1 MQIGVVGCGAISGV
15 YFQNLKRF
23 GLKAVA
29 CSDIDPAKAS
39 FAAEKYG
46 VPKVLSTEDLLRDPD
61 VDVVLNLTVPKA
73 HHEINMAAIRAGK
86 HVYVEKPLA
95 VERDEGKQ
103 LLQEA
108 TERDLRVGCA
118 PDTVLGAG
126 IQTGRKLVDDGEIGT
141 PVGAHAFMLCPGHE
155 SWHPSPEFYY
165 ERGGGPMFDMGP
177 YYLSALVTLFGGI
190 ESVAASARVTFPTRT
205 IGSEPKRGKT
215 FDVETPTHISGI
227 LNFENGA
234 VGVVTTSFDVQRT
247 TLPCIEVYGSE
258 GSIFVPDPN
267 NFSGTVRLFK
277 KGSDNWRDVLLSH
290 PYAENSRGLGVLDLV
305 ESIRENRPNRASG
318 AMAFHVLDAM
328 HACLESSESGRAI
341 KLEGLARRDDA
352 MPVASRVGV

>member
-1 MQIGVVGCGAISGV
+1 MRIGVVGCGAISGI
-15 YFQNLKRF
+15 YFQNLQRF
-23 GLKAVA
+23 GLTVSA
-29 CSDIDPAKAS
+29 CADIDPVKAR
-39 FAAEKYG
+39 AAAQKFSI
-46 VPKVLSTEDLLRDPD
+46 PKVLSTEELVHEAD

-73 HHEINMAAIRAGK
+73 HHDINLAAVRAGK

-95 VERDEGKQ
+95 VERKEGQ
-103 LLQEA
+103 ELLQEA
-108 TERDLRVGCA
+108 AKRKLKVGCA

-126 IQTGRKLVDDGEIGT
+126 IQTCRKLVDDGEIGA

-190 ESVAASARVTFPTRT
+190 ESVVASARVTFPTRT

-234 VGVVTTSFDVQRT
+234 VGVVSTSFDVQRS
-247 TLPCIEVYGSE
+247 TLPCIEVYGTE

-267 NFSGTVRLFK
+267 NFSGIVKLFK
-277 KGSDNWRDVLLSH
+277 KGSDNWREVPLTH
-290 PYAENSRGLGVLDLV
+290 PYADNSRGLGVLDLV
-305 ESIRENRPNRASG
+305 DSILEVRPNRASG

-328 HACLESSESGRAI
+328 HAFLESSDSGSI
-341 KLEGLARRDDA
+341 VKLQGLERRDDS
-352 MPVASRVGV
+352 MPVSG